1 VNKNGKEDILV
12 KVKYRFQWY
21 QEIYNNLP
29 KILDEAEKA
38 AKELGVDKL
47 KNKIG
52 LYAGSSACPGS
63 LQKYVLE
70 AINEANN
77 IPVLPLRKVEDEL
90 REIIKDI
97 YGDEYDSAVANTC
110 EAALRVCFET
120 LFAPPT
126 MRKEDAYRARFIA
139 PYEEDFEYMA
149 AYGRPFP
156 PKYKNIFID
165 RSCTAGELGVEGKSL
180 PNLDSLFVRLV
191 GTKYEVHG
199 IKFNPVPLMTKTDAE
214 KSIEKIAEVAARHA
228 QTLVGFTS
236 IGYDTPGYGYGQKDE
251 RGIPKLKKFIG
262 QLAAKYDVPY
272 VVDCASCLPVVGLS
286 PQDIGA
292 DVMVWSMDKA
302 AHAPISGLIVGR
314 EEIMVP
320 IRKSLG
326 LGGQRYGE
334 TSSHSKAIFSLC
346 DPGRDA
352 VVGLTA
358 VLKTLRD
365 HPERIKGPIDR
376 YHEIVVEE
384 FSAFQPSRFRDK
396 LLITKSYTMGGTEL
410 NYEQTW
416 DGDEFGIPIF
426 GSEDLFLEAH
436 PIAAALERM
445 GIFPALIYSGNIFLG
460 PGLGTLD
467 EDGELNEKYA
477 RLAVKALVR
486 AVEIVCKYAGLGD

>member
-1 VNKNGKEDILV
+1 VEI
-12 KVKYRFQWY
+12 KYRFQWY
-21 QEIYNNLP
+21 QEIFNNLP
-29 KILDEAEKA
+29 KIINEAEKT
-38 AKELGVDKL
+38 AKELGLDKL

-52 LYAGSSACPGS
+52 LYAGSSSCPGS
-63 LQKYVLE
+63 LPRYVLE
-70 AINEANN
+70 AINEANK
-77 IPVLPLRKVEDEL
+77 IPILPLRKVEDEL
-90 REIIKDI
+90 REVIKDI
-97 YGDEYDSAVANTC
+97 YGDEYDAAVTNTC
-110 EAALRVCFET
+110 EAALRVCCET

-126 MRKEDAYRARFIA
+126 MRKGDAYRARFIA
-139 PYEEDFEYMA
+139 PYEEDFEYVA

-199 IKFNPVPLMTKTDAE
+199 IKFNPVPLMTRTDAE
-214 KSIEKIAEVAARHA
+214 KSIERMAEVAARHA
-228 QTLVGFTS
+228 QTLAGFES
-236 IGYDTPGYGYGQKDE
+236 IGYDTPGYGYGEKDE
-251 RGIPKLKKFIG
+251 RGIPKLKKLIG

-272 VVDCASCLPVVGLS
+272 LVDCASCLPVIGLS

-302 AHAPISGLIVGR
+302 AHAPICGLLVGK

-334 TSSHSKAIFSLC
+334 ASSHSKALFSLC

-365 HPERIKGPIDR
+365 EPDKIKRTIDR
-376 YHEIVVEE
+376 YHDIVVEE
-384 FSAFQPSRFRDK
+384 FNTFKPSRFRDK
-396 LLITKSYTMGGTEL
+396 LIITKSYTMGGTEL

-416 DGDEFGIPIF
+416 DEEGFGIPIF
-426 GSEDLFLEAH
+426 TSEDLFIKAH

-445 GIFPALIYSGNIFLG
+445 GVYPALIYSGNIFLG

-467 EDGELNEKYA
+467 DNG
-477 RLAVKALVR
+477 
-486 AVEIVCKYAGLGD
+486 

>member
-1 VNKNGKEDILV
+1 V
-12 KVKYRFQWY
+12 KIKYRFQWY
-21 QEIYNNLP
+21 QEIFNNLP
-29 KILDEAEKA
+29 KIINEAEKT
-38 AKELGVDKL
+38 AKELGLDKL

-52 LYAGSSACPGS
+52 LYAGSSSCPGS
-63 LQKYVLE
+63 LPRYVLE
-70 AINEANN
+70 AINEANK
-77 IPVLPLRKVEDEL
+77 IPILPLRKVEDEL
-90 REIIKDI
+90 REVIKDI
-97 YGDEYDSAVANTC
+97 YGDEYDAAVTNTC
-110 EAALRVCFET
+110 EAALRVCCET

-126 MRKEDAYRARFIA
+126 MRKGDAYRARFIA
-139 PYEEDFEYMA
+139 PYEEDFEYVA

-199 IKFNPVPLMTKTDAE
+199 IKFNPVPLMTRTDAE
-214 KSIEKIAEVAARHA
+214 KSIERMAEVAARHA
-228 QTLVGFTS
+228 QTLAGFES
-236 IGYDTPGYGYGQKDE
+236 IGYDTPGYGYGEKDE
-251 RGIPKLKKFIG
+251 RGIPKLKKLIG

-272 VVDCASCLPVVGLS
+272 LVDCASCLPVIGLS

-302 AHAPISGLIVGR
+302 AHAPICGLLVGK

-334 TSSHSKAIFSLC
+334 ASSHSKALFSLC

-365 HPERIKGPIDR
+365 EPDKIKRTIDR
-376 YHEIVVEE
+376 YHDIVVEE
-384 FSAFQPSRFRDK
+384 FNTFKPSRFRDK
-396 LLITKSYTMGGTEL
+396 LIITKSYTMGGTEL

-416 DGDEFGIPIF
+416 DEEGFGIPIF
-426 GSEDLFLEAH
+426 TSEDLFIKAH

-445 GIFPALIYSGNIFLG
+445 GVYPALIYSGTIFLG

-467 EDGELNEKYA
+467 DKGELNEEYTK
-477 RLAVKALVR
+477 LAVKSLVR
-486 AVEIVCKYAGLGD
+486 AVEIVCKYAGLED